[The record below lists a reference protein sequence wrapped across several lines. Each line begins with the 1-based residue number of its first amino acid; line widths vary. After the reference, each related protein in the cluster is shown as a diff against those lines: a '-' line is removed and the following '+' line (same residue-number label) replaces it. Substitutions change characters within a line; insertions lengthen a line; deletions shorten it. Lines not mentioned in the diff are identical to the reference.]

1 MPTVLREVAMAALL
15 YKRLCHVTQLSVILR
30 QNQGILTVPI
40 DFAHLPVLYRR

>member
-1 MPTVLREVAMAALL
+1 MAALL

-30 QNQGILTVPI
+30 QNQEILTVPI